1 MHLLR
6 SVRFVSC
13 FIYAPRGVGSLS
25 TIARLICQRVKAGDP
40 LWIPRY
46 ARKATDLWMRDGR
59 FQRALARD
67 ALLIPV
73 PGSTPGSA
81 QWSARQLAVAFHT
94 LGLAQ
99 AVWTGLIRRHPVQ
112 KSATAQHGGRPTVWQ
127 HYASLALGPVPK
139 PEPRTLVLVDD
150 VVTKGRT
157 LLAAAACLGTGLP
170 HADIRA
176 VALIRTLGFVKGIDI
191 DRLVEPCEGLVYWA
205 GGDARREP

>member
-1 MHLLR
+1 MQLLR

-25 TIARLICQRVKAGDP
+25 TVARLICQRVKAGDP

-46 ARKATDLWMRDGR
+46 ARNVADLWMRDGR
-59 FQRALARD
+59 FQRVFARD
-67 ALLIPV
+67 ALLVPV
-73 PGSTPGSA
+73 PGSTPGST
-81 QWSARQLAVAFHT
+81 QWAAWQLAVAFHA

-99 AVWTGLIRRHPVQ
+99 AVWTGLMRQHPVQ
-112 KSATAQHGGRPTVWQ
+112 KSATAQHGERPTVWQ

-139 PEPRTLVLVDD
+139 PEPQTLVLVDD

-157 LLAAAACLGTGLP
+157 LLGAAACLSARLP

-176 VALIRTLGFVKGIDI
+176 CALIRTLGFASGV
-191 DRLVEPCEGLVYWA
+191 DRLIEPCEGLVYWA